1 MKIFIS
7 ADIEGTAGIA
17 TWDETRRSV
26 PADYLEFRALM
37 TAEVVAA
44 CEGAREAGAEEI
56 LIKDA
61 HDSARNIILEALP
74 AYTRIIRGWSGH
86 PDGMMF
92 GVAPD
97 HHAAVYTG
105 YHAKAGTEAN
115 PLAHTSNLQ
124 ISRLLLNG
132 EVASELTM
140 NTLCAAE
147 YGVPSA
153 FVAGDAGI
161 CADAAAAIA
170 GITTVATLE
179 GAGPS
184 TRSLAPARSRQA
196 IREGVRAA
204 LSGDVSA
211 LLPATAPSYE
221 MVIEFNNPVSA
232 YRASWFPGAKGHGPR
247 AVAFESAS
255 FFDVRR
261 AYQFMQG

>member
-17 TWDETRRSV
+17 AWDETRRSA
-26 PADYLEFRALM
+26 PDDYLEFRALM
-37 TAEVVAA
+37 TEELVAA

-61 HDSARNIILEALP
+61 HDSGRNLILERLP

-97 HHAAVYTG
+97 HHAAIYTG
-105 YHAKAGTEAN
+105 YHSKAGTETN
-115 PLAHTSNLQ
+115 PLAHTSNTR

-132 EVASELTM
+132 AVASELTM
-140 NTLCAAE
+140 NALCAAE

-153 FVAGDAGI
+153 FLSGDAGI
-161 CADAAAAIA
+161 CADAESGIA
-170 GITTVATLE
+170 GILTVATLE
-179 GAGPS
+179 GTGPA
-184 TRSLAPARSRQA
+184 TKSLAPIRARTA

-204 LSGDVSA
+204 LSRDVSA
-211 LLPATAPSYE
+211 LLPRTAPAYE
-221 MVIEFNNPVSA
+221 MVIEFNNPVDA
-232 YRASWFPGAKGHGPR
+232 YRASWFPGAKTHGPR
-247 AVAFESAS
+247 AVAFESTS
-255 FFDVRR
+255 FFEIRR
-261 AYQFMQG
+261 AYQFMKV